1 MIKFKTQVDSA
12 MSVLGYLQNIDNRMS
27 DLTRRGIGLP
37 EEERLIGKEIR
48 YEIQNLTKK
57 TARLASLYLERI
69 SKERVKE
76 NV

>member
-12 MSVLGYLQNIDNRMS
+12 MSVLGHLQNIDNLMS
-27 DLTRRGIGLP
+27 DLTRKGMGLP

-48 YEIQNLTKK
+48 YKIRDLAKK
-57 TARLASLYLERI
+57 TAGLASLYLERI
-69 SKERVKE
+69 SKEGVEE